1 MKPYSI
7 DFREKIIEVWKKE
20 NLSIRNLAKR
30 FGVAKS
36 FIQKLLKQYQQTGD
50 IRPLPQGGS
59 PSPKLNSEQLVI
71 LVEIMEKNN
80 DATLEELCELL
91 YKETGVQVK
100 KTTMGRISQRL
111 NYSVSKKTLYA
122 PEKDN
127 EKVHQKRVKFWETIR
142 DVKTNNLIFI
152 DESGV
157 NLAML
162 RLYARS
168 LKGTRARGEKPQ
180 KRGKNISIISA
191 LFLDKVLA
199 TKNIYG
205 SVDGI
210 TFEAFILTELV
221 PKLWKDACVVMDNA
235 RIHLGEMVK
244 ESIEKVG
251 ANVIYLPPYSPEF
264 SPIENFW
271 SKVKAILRKIKARN
285 YKDLIEGITSAML
298 QVTKQDIRNWFTH
311 CCYCT
316 S

>member
-20 NLSIRNLAKR
+20 NLSIRSLAKR

-50 IRPLPQGGS
+50 IRPLQQGGS

-91 YKETGVQVK
+91 YKETGVQVQ
-100 KTTMGRISQRL
+100 KTTMGRISKKL
-111 NYSVSKKTLYA
+111 NYSVKKKTLYA
-122 PEKDN
+122 PEKDT
-127 EKVHQKRVKFWETIR
+127 EKVHKKRVKFWETLREI
-142 DVKTNNLIFI
+142 KTNNLIFI

-168 LKGTRARGEKPQ
+168 LKGRRARGEKPQ

-191 LFLDKVLA
+191 LSLDKVLA
-199 TKNIYG
+199 TKNI
-205 SVDGI
+205 
-210 TFEAFILTELV
+210 
-221 PKLWKDACVVMDNA
+221 
-235 RIHLGEMVK
+235 
-244 ESIEKVG
+244 
-251 ANVIYLPPYSPEF
+251 
-264 SPIENFW
+264 
-271 SKVKAILRKIKARN
+271 
-285 YKDLIEGITSAML
+285 
-298 QVTKQDIRNWFTH
+298 
-311 CCYCT
+311 
-316 S
+316 

>member
-20 NLSIRNLAKR
+20 NLSIRSLAKR

-50 IRPLPQGGS
+50 IRPLQQGGS

-91 YKETGVQVK
+91 YKETGVQVQ
-100 KTTMGRISQRL
+100 KTTMGRISKQL
-111 NYSVSKKTLYA
+111 NYSVKKKTLYA
-122 PEKDN
+122 PEKDT
-127 EKVHQKRVKFWETIR
+127 EKVHKKRVKFWETLREI
-142 DVKTNNLIFI
+142 KTNNLIFI

-168 LKGTRARGEKPQ
+168 LKGRRARGEKPQ

-191 LFLDKVLA
+191 LSLDKVLA

-244 ESIEKVG
+244 ESIEKAG
-251 ANVIYLPPYSPEF
+251 ANLIYLPPYSPEF